1 MDGQIE
7 RMLDRETEFRIFHL
21 FSRVEN
27 ILFKRGEKLKLCVVH
42 RNFP

>member
-7 RMLDRETEFRIFHL
+7 RMLDREAEFRIFHL
-21 FSRVEN
+21 FNRVEN